1 MLHYLKAVAAGG
13 ATRTSGRAA
22 IAAMKALPTDDDCFG
37 AASIRADG
45 RFLCDTH
52 LFQVKSPTEST
63 GPWDIYRLVSS
74 TPGARAFR
82 PLAEGGCTMAPA

>member
-1 MLHYLKAVAAGG
+1 
-13 ATRTSGRAA
+13 
-22 IAAMKALPTDDDCFG
+22 MKALPTDDDCFG